1 MLVYLKGISRVDL
14 ENVTNFLYNGETLV
28 SHQELNAFLETVQEL
43 KVTGFQ
49 TVKDENKSNLDVS
62 ENDLYS
68 RIDIPHEDTQV
79 HRTIA
84 NDTFQQ
90 DLTTIP
96 SETKIIV
103 PVENIDQEVQLTNL
117 IEKHSGGWKCKV
129 CNKTAKYASIIRQ
142 HAEIHIQGAMHSCSI
157 CKKTFSTSTSLRTH
171 VNNIHSK
178 LYFCKDCGR
187 EDMNK
192 MTLQKHKKNCPGTPE
207 EQM

>member
-1 MLVYLKGISRVDL
+1 MLVYLKCISRVYF

-49 TVKDENKSNLDVS
+49 TVEDENKSNLDVS

-96 SETKIIV
+96 SFIV
-103 PVENIDQEVQLTNL
+103 SVENHIVNEQCLDCSSQPAGLTQLGFFGK
-117 IEKHSGGWKCKV
+117 I
-129 CNKTAKYASIIRQ
+129 
-142 HAEIHIQGAMHSCSI
+142 
-157 CKKTFSTSTSLRTH
+157 
-171 VNNIHSK
+171 
-178 LYFCKDCGR
+178 
-187 EDMNK
+187 
-192 MTLQKHKKNCPGTPE
+192 
-207 EQM
+207 

>member
-1 MLVYLKGISRVDL
+1 MEHK
-14 ENVTNFLYNGETLV
+14 
-28 SHQELNAFLETVQEL
+28 
-43 KVTGFQ
+43 
-49 TVKDENKSNLDVS
+49 NKSNLDVS

-117 IEKHSGGWKCKV
+117 IEKYSEGWKCKV

-142 HAEIHIQGAMHSCSI
+142 HAEIHIQGAMHSGSI
-157 CKKTFSTSTSLRTH
+157 CKKTFSTSTLLRTH

-187 EDMNK
+187 
-192 MTLQKHKKNCPGTPE
+192 
-207 EQM
+207 

>member
-1 MLVYLKGISRVDL
+1 MLIYLKGISRVDL

-49 TVKDENKSNLDVS
+49 TVKDENKSNLDLS

-96 SETKIIV
+96 SFIV
-103 PVENIDQEVQLTNL
+103 PVENIDQEVQLSNL
-117 IEKHSGGWKCKV
+117 IEKYWGGWKCKV
-129 CNKTAKYASIIRQ
+129 CN
-142 HAEIHIQGAMHSCSI
+142 
-157 CKKTFSTSTSLRTH
+157 
-171 VNNIHSK
+171 
-178 LYFCKDCGR
+178 
-187 EDMNK
+187 
-192 MTLQKHKKNCPGTPE
+192 
-207 EQM
+207 

>member
-1 MLVYLKGISRVDL
+1 MLIYFKGISRVDL

-49 TVKDENKSNLDVS
+49 TVEDENKSNLDVS

-68 RIDIPHEDTQV
+68 RIDIHHEDTQV

-103 PVENIDQEVQLTNL
+103 PVENIDHEVQLTNL
-117 IEKHSGGWKCKV
+117 IEKYSVGWKFKV
-129 CNKTAKYASIIRQ
+129 CNKTVKYASIIRQ
-142 HAEIHIQGAMHSCSI
+142 HAEIHIQGAMHSCCI

-178 LYFCKDCGR
+178 LYFS
-187 EDMNK
+187 
-192 MTLQKHKKNCPGTPE
+192 
-207 EQM
+207 